1 MLLVRD
7 PNLNLILFKKQS
19 HYNELKKY
27 WCVIKR
33 ATTVLLYNLNFI
45 PYPVK
50 YKDFISY
57 IILQMITHYHFFSIT

>member
-27 WCVIKR
+27 WCVTKC
-33 ATTVLLYNLNFI
+33 ATIILLYNLNFI
-45 PYPVK
+45 PYLVK
-50 YKDFISY
+50 CKDFISY